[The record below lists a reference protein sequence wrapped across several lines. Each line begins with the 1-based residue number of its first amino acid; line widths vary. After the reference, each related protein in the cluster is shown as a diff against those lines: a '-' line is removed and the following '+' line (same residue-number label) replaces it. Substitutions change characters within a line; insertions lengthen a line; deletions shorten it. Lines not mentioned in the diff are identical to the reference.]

1 MVDVTK
7 NVIRSVNIIDA
18 VGIAGFTILSK
29 QTIGRMFKNKWLG
42 AGVKMAGAVGLNSL
56 KLGKVSD
63 YASAGLLID
72 GATDVANGI
81 LQVVGLNGAKISNGN
96 AKPQVL

>member
-7 NVIRSVNIIDA
+7 SVIRSVNIIDA

-29 QTIGRMFKNKWLG
+29 QTLGRVFKNKWLG
-42 AGVKMAGAVGLNSL
+42 AGVKIGGAVGLNSM
-56 KLGKVSD
+56 KLGKVAD

-72 GATDVANGI
+72 GATDVANG
-81 LQVVGLNGAKISNGN
+81 LLHMVGLNGVKVNN
-96 AKPQVL
+96 NMKPQVL